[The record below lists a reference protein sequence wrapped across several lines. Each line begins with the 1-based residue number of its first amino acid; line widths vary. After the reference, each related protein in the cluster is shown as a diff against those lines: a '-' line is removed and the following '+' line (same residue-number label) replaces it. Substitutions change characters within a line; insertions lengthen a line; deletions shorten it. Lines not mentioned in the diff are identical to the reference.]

1 MARLQQVHDEAP
13 RAAICAGMQQLEA
26 LGLNHGTAGNVS
38 VRHGQGL
45 LITPSGVA
53 PAALTATAI
62 VMLDATGAPCDG
74 TQRPSSEWR
83 FHREI
88 YQARPEIDAIV
99 HVHSTHATALA
110 CLRRDLPAFHYMVA
124 VAGGADVR
132 CAPYATFGS
141 AALAAAARAALEE
154 RRACLL
160 ANHGMITLGKDVAGA
175 IGLAVEVEELARQY
189 LVARAAGEPVL
200 LDAEEMRVVIEQFK
214 TYGTAHGQS

>member
-1 MARLQQVHDEAP
+1 
-13 RAAICAGMQQLEA
+13 
-26 LGLNHGTAGNVS
+26 
-38 VRHGQGL
+38 
-45 LITPSGVA
+45 
-53 PAALTATAI
+53 
-62 VMLDATGAPCDG
+62 MLDATGAPCDE

-83 FHREI
+83 FHRDI
-88 YQARPEIDAIV
+88 YQARPEIHAIV

-141 AALAAAARAALEE
+141 AALAAAARAALEG